1 MKGRGFIKTFPSI
14 YVPSVI
20 NRFNVGYGVRIYFIM
35 QSLIK
40 KKKKKKK
47 MNNLP
52 CFESAVR
59 HLVYFVN
66 SRGDSYANK
75 YYEISF
81 LWIHFVVNSNTPCLH
96 SQW

>member
-35 QSLIK
+35 QSLIS
-40 KKKKKKK
+40 
-47 MNNLP
+47 
-52 CFESAVR
+52 FESAVR

-81 LWIHFVVNSNTPCLH
+81 LWIHFVLNSNTPCLH